1 VSDRRAVLPH
11 EQVAQRAA
19 LRDQAGAGAGRGED
33 MTTASP
39 AVPATGSTAIKR
51 SRRWWPTPKLI
62 ITVAVAGAIGFLAL
76 VPLYYLIWGTFF
88 DATGFSLS
96 GFGRAYGDDR
106 VGELIANSL
115 WFAIGAAALSLV
127 VGTALAYLNVRTDV
141 PFKGLF
147 FAASIIPLIIPG
159 ILYTISWIFL
169 ASPEIGLL
177 NKVLEPILGPGFF
190 DVFTVWGMIWV
201 EGLHLSPIVFL
212 LMVATFRSM
221 DPSLEESAL
230 MGGATRWQ
238 VFRKITVPLTRPAI
252 VAAILIMTV
261 RSLESFEVP
270 ALLGLQNG
278 IYVFTSR
285 IYFVL
290 RTYPPDLAAAGSLA
304 IGLLVLAM
312 IGVAISNIISR
323 SGKNYQT
330 VTGKGFRPRPMELGK
345 WRPVMGVAIVLYFFF
360 TVVAPLLVL
369 LYTSLLKFYQ
379 PPSLAAFKSMSLD
392 NYRELLGLSQAM
404 TALKNSLFLGIGTA
418 TLVMAAMA
426 VAAWIVVRSRI
437 PGRQLVDQFAFVP
450 LVIPGLVLGL
460 ALSFVYLRSPV
471 PIYGTIFILLIA
483 YCTRYMPYGMR
494 YAVTSM
500 QQIASELEESA
511 QVSGA
516 SWWQTFR
523 RVLLPLLA
531 PGLLAGWIYILVV
544 SFRELSSSILLYSPG
559 NEVLSILI
567 FEQYENGQFTVLSA
581 LGVVMVL
588 TLVVLVT
595 VGYKLGAKVGLRQ
608 D

>member
-1 VSDRRAVLPH
+1 MSTTTEQDPATAAPVIPEERALLPDDRRRFRFL
-11 EQVAQRAA
+11 
-19 LRDQAGAGAGRGED
+19 
-33 MTTASP
+33 
-39 AVPATGSTAIKR
+39 
-51 SRRWWPTPKLI
+51 TPKLF
-62 ITVAVAGAIGFLAL
+62 ITAIVAVTIGYLAL
-76 VPLYYLIWGTFF
+76 VPLYYLLWGTFF
-88 DATGFSLS
+88 DDAGFTLD
-96 GFGRAYGDDR
+96 GFQRAYGDSR
-106 VGELIANSL
+106 IFELVRNSL
-115 WFAIGAAALSLV
+115 LFAVGAAVLSLV

-141 PFKGLF
+141 PFKALF

-169 ASPEIGLL
+169 ASPDIGLL
-177 NKVLEPILGPGFF
+177 NKALEPVFGPGVL
-190 DVFTVWGMIWV
+190 DVFTLWGMVWV

-212 LMVATFRSM
+212 LMVAAFRSM

-230 MGGATRWQ
+230 MSGASRWQ

-252 VAAILIMTV
+252 VAAVLIMAV

-290 RTYPPDLAAAGSLA
+290 RTYPPDLASAGSLA
-304 IGLLVLAM
+304 VGLLVLAM
-312 IGVAISNIISR
+312 LGVAISNLVGR
-323 SGKNYQT
+323 SGKNFQT

-345 WRPVMGVAIVLYFFF
+345 WRPVMGGAIIFYFCL
-360 TVVAPLLVL
+360 TVIAPLLVL
-369 LYTSLLKFYQ
+369 LYTSLLPYYRA
-379 PPSLAAFKSMSLD
+379 PSIEAFKSLTLE
-392 NYRELLGLSQAM
+392 NYHELMGLSQAT
-404 TALKNSLFLGIGTA
+404 TALKNSLILGLGSA
-418 TLVMAAMA
+418 TLVMAFMS
-426 VAAWIVVRSRI
+426 VAAWIVVRSRV
-437 PGRQLVDQFAFVP
+437 PGRSLIDQLAFIP

-460 ALSFVYLRSPV
+460 ALSFVYLRSPI

-494 YAVTSM
+494 YSVTSM
-500 QQIASELEESA
+500 YQISSELEESA

-523 RVLLPLLA
+523 RVLLPLLS

-559 NEVLSILI
+559 TEVLSILI
-567 FEQYENGQFTVLSA
+567 FEQFENGQFTVLAA

-588 TLVVLVT
+588 TLVVLVSLA
-595 VGYKLGAKVGLRQ
+595 YKLGAKVGLKHE
-608 D
+608 

>member
-1 VSDRRAVLPH
+1 
-11 EQVAQRAA
+11 
-19 LRDQAGAGAGRGED
+19 
-33 MTTASP
+33 MTTEAPPRPVLDEP
-39 AVPATGSTAIKR
+39 APALPPR
-51 SRRWWPTPKLI
+51 RRRWWPTPKLL
-62 ITVAVAGAIGFLAL
+62 ITAAVVLVIGYLAL

-88 DATGFSLS
+88 DENGLTFDGFA
-96 GFGRAYGDDR
+96 RAYGDQR
-106 VGELIANSL
+106 IGGLIGNSL
-115 WFAIGAAALSLV
+115 WFAVGAAVLSLV
-127 VGTALAYLNVRTDV
+127 VGTSLAYLQVRTDV
-141 PFKGLF
+141 PFKALF

-159 ILYTISWIFL
+159 ILYTIAWIFL
-169 ASPEIGLL
+169 ASPDIGLI
-177 NKVLEPILGPGFF
+177 NTVLEPIFGPASV

-212 LMVATFRSM
+212 LMVAAFRSM

-230 MGGATRWQ
+230 MCGASRVQ
-238 VFRKITVPLTRPAI
+238 VFRRVTVPLIRPAI
-252 VAAILIMTV
+252 GAAVLIMTV
-261 RSLESFEVP
+261 RGLASFEVP

-290 RTYPPDLAAAGSLA
+290 RTYPPDLASAGALA
-304 IGLLVLAM
+304 LGLLVLAM
-312 IGVAISNIISR
+312 IGVAISNLAGR
-323 SGKNYQT
+323 AAKNYQT
-330 VTGKGFRPRPMELGK
+330 VTGKGFRPRPMRLGK
-345 WRPVMGVAIVLYFFF
+345 WRPVMGAAIIAYFLF
-360 TVVAPLLVL
+360 TVVLPLLVL

-379 PPSLAAFKSMSLD
+379 APSAQAFRSMTLD
-392 NYRELLGLSQAM
+392 NYSNLLHMDKAM
-404 TALKNSLFLGIGTA
+404 TALKNSLFLGVGTA
-418 TLVMAAMA
+418 TLVMAGMA
-426 VAAWIVVRSRI
+426 IAAWVVVRSKV
-437 PGRQLVDQFAFVP
+437 PGRQAVDQLSFLP

-483 YCTRYMPYGMR
+483 YVTRYMPYGMR

-500 QQIASELEESA
+500 QQISAELEESA

-531 PGLLAGWIYILVV
+531 RGLMAGWIYILVV

-567 FEQYENGQFTVLSA
+567 FEQYENGEFTVLSA

-595 VGYKLGAKVGLRQ
+595 VAYRLGAKIGLRQ

>member
-1 VSDRRAVLPH
+1 
-11 EQVAQRAA
+11 
-19 LRDQAGAGAGRGED
+19 

-39 AVPATGSTAIKR
+39 AVAARKGAALGWL
-51 SRRWWPTPKLI
+51 RRLGTPKI
-62 ITVAVAGAIGFLAL
+62 IIIAVVAGLIGYLAI

-88 DATGFSLS
+88 DANGFTLG
-96 GFGRAYGDDR
+96 GFARAYGDPR
-106 VGELIANSL
+106 VGGMIGNSL
-115 WFAIGAAALSLV
+115 WFAVGAAVLSLC
-127 VGTALAYLNVRTDV
+127 VGTSLAYLNVRTDV

-159 ILYTISWIFL
+159 ILYTIAWIFL
-169 ASPEIGLL
+169 ASPDIGLL
-177 NKVLEPILGPGFF
+177 NKVVEPIFGPGFF
-190 DVFTVWGMIWV
+190 DVFTVWGMVWV

-212 LMVATFRSM
+212 LMVAAFRSM

-230 MGGATRWQ
+230 MSGASRWQ
-238 VFRKITVPLTRPAI
+238 VFRRVTVPLTRPAI
-252 VAAILIMTV
+252 VAAVLVMVV

-290 RTYPPDLAAAGSLA
+290 RSYPPDLAAAGALA
-304 IGLLVLAM
+304 VGLLVFAL
-312 IGVAISNIISR
+312 IGVTISNFVGR
-323 SGKNYQT
+323 SGKTYQT
-330 VTGKGFRPRPMELGK
+330 VTGKGFRPRPMALGK
-345 WRPVMGVAIVLYFFF
+345 WRPVMGGVIVLYFFL
-360 TVVAPLLVL
+360 TVVGPLLVL

-379 PPSLAAFKSMSLD
+379 APSGDAFASMSLD
-392 NYRELLGLSQAM
+392 NYRQLFHISDAM
-404 TALKNSLFLGIGTA
+404 TALKNSLVLGLGSA
-418 TLVMAAMA
+418 TLVMILMA
-426 VAAWIVVRSRI
+426 VGAWIVVRSRI
-437 PGRQLVDQFAFVP
+437 PGRQLVDHFSFVP

-460 ALSFVYLRSPV
+460 ALSFVYLRSPI
-471 PIYGTIFILLIA
+471 PIYGTLAILLIA

-500 QQIASELEESA
+500 YQISSELEESA

-523 RVLLPLLA
+523 RVLLPLLS

-567 FEQYENGQFTVLSA
+567 FEQYENGQFTVLAA

-588 TLVVLVT
+588 TLAVLVIIA
-595 VGYKLGAKVGLRQ
+595 YKLGAKVGLRQ

>member
-1 VSDRRAVLPH
+1 
-11 EQVAQRAA
+11 
-19 LRDQAGAGAGRGED
+19 
-33 MTTASP
+33 MTAASP
-39 AVPATGSTAIKR
+39 AVPAAKPAVRRG
-51 SRRWWPTPKLI
+51 RRWRPTPKLL
-62 ITVAVAGAIGFLAL
+62 ITTVVVGAIGYLAL
-76 VPLYYLIWGTFF
+76 VPLYYLLWGTFF
-88 DATGFSLS
+88 DADGFSLD
-96 GFGRAYGDDR
+96 GFARAYGDGQIG
-106 VGELIANSL
+106 VLIANSL
-115 WFAIGAAALSLV
+115 WFAIGAAVLALV
-127 VGTALAYLNVRTDV
+127 VGTSLAYLNVRTDV
-141 PFKGLF
+141 PFKALF

-159 ILYTISWIFL
+159 ILYTIAWIFL
-169 ASPEIGLL
+169 ASPDIGLL
-177 NKVLEPILGPGFF
+177 NKVIEPIFGKGLVF

-212 LMVATFRSM
+212 LMVAAFRSM

-230 MGGATRWQ
+230 MCGATRWQ
-238 VFRKITVPLTRPAI
+238 VFRKVTAPLTRPAI
-252 VAAILIMTV
+252 IAAVLIMTV

-278 IYVFTSR
+278 IYVFTSK

-290 RTYPPDLAAAGSLA
+290 RNYPPDLGAAGALA
-304 IGLLVLAM
+304 VGLLVLA
-312 IGVAISNIISR
+312 ILGVAVSNLAGR
-323 SGKNYQT
+323 SGTSFQT
-330 VTGKGFRPRPMELGK
+330 ITGKGFRPRPMELGK
-345 WRPVMGVAIVLYFFF
+345 WRPVMGAAILVYFFF
-360 TVVAPLLVL
+360 TVIGPLLVL
-369 LYTSLLKFYQ
+369 LWTSLLKFYQ
-379 PPSLAAFKSMSLD
+379 APSRAAVKSMSLE
-392 NYRELLGLSQAM
+392 NYGELFHLSKAT
-404 TALKNSLFLGIGTA
+404 TALRNSVVLGVGTA
-418 TLVMAAMA
+418 TLVMAGMA
-426 VAAWIVVRSRI
+426 IAAWIVVRSKV
-437 PGRQLVDQFAFVP
+437 PGRQLVDQLAFVP
-450 LVIPGLVLGL
+450 LVVPGLVLGL

-471 PIYGTIFILLIA
+471 PIYGTLVILLIA

-500 QQIASELEESA
+500 QQISAELEESA

-523 RVLLPLLA
+523 RILLPLLA

-595 VGYKLGAKVGLRQ
+595 VAYKLGAKVGLKQ
-608 D
+608 E

>member
-1 VSDRRAVLPH
+1 MTTTSP
-11 EQVAQRAA
+11 A
-19 LRDQAGAGAGRGED
+19 LRS
-33 MTTASP
+33 TALSP
-39 AVPATGSTAIKR
+39 AGW
-51 SRRWWPTPKLI
+51 RRWLPTPKLLI
-62 ITVAVAGAIGFLAL
+62 VGVVALTIGYLAI
-76 VPLYYLIWGTFF
+76 VPLYYLLWGTFF
-88 DATGFSLS
+88 DETGLTFS
-96 GFGRAYGDDR
+96 GFTRAYGNDR
-106 VGELIANSL
+106 IFELIGNSL
-115 WFAIGAAALSLV
+115 WFAVGSAVLSLV
-127 VGTALAYLNVRTDV
+127 VGTSLAYLNVRTDV
-141 PFKGLF
+141 PFKALF

-159 ILYTISWIFL
+159 ILYTISWILL
-169 ASPEIGLL
+169 ASPDIGLL
-177 NKVLEPILGPGFF
+177 NTFLAPVFGGAVL

-212 LMVATFRSM
+212 LMVAAFRSM

-230 MGGATRWQ
+230 MSGATRWT
-238 VFRKITVPLTRPAI
+238 VFRRITVPLVRPAI
-252 VAAILIMTV
+252 IASVLIMTV

-290 RTYPPDLAAAGSLA
+290 RSYPPDLSAAGALA
-304 IGLLVLAM
+304 VGLLVLAL
-312 IGVAISNIISR
+312 IGVALSQFMGR
-323 SGKNYQT
+323 AGKQYQT
-330 VTGKGFRPRPMELGK
+330 VTGKGFRPRPMELGR
-345 WRPVMGVAIVLYFFF
+345 WRPFAGALVVCYFLL
-360 TVVAPLLVL
+360 TVGAPLLVL
-369 LYTSLLKFYQ
+369 LYTSLLRFYVA
-379 PPSLAAFKSMSLD
+379 PSWNVFQTMTFE
-392 NYRELLGLSQAM
+392 NYVELSEMSQAT
-404 TALKNSLFLGIGTA
+404 TALKNSLILGAGSA
-418 TLVMAAMA
+418 TLVMAFMS
-426 VAAWIVVRSRI
+426 VAAWIVVRSRV
-437 PGRQLVDQFAFVP
+437 PGRQTVDHLAFVP

-471 PIYGTIFILLIA
+471 PIYGTLFILLIA

-500 QQIASELEESA
+500 HQISNELEESA
-511 QVSGA
+511 LVSGA

-523 RVLLPLLA
+523 RVLLPLLS
-531 PGLLAGWIYILVV
+531 PGLVAGWIYILVV

-588 TLVVLVT
+588 TLVVLVA
-595 VGYKLGAKVGLRQ
+595 VAYKLGAKVGLKQ

>member
-1 VSDRRAVLPH
+1 MA
-11 EQVAQRAA
+11 
-19 LRDQAGAGAGRGED
+19 
-33 MTTASP
+33 
-39 AVPATGSTAIKR
+39 
-51 SRRWWPTPKLI
+51 
-62 ITVAVAGAIGFLAL
+62 
-76 VPLYYLIWGTFF
+76 
-88 DATGFSLS
+88 
-96 GFGRAYGDDR
+96 
-106 VGELIANSL
+106 
-115 WFAIGAAALSLV
+115 
-127 VGTALAYLNVRTDV
+127 
-141 PFKGLF
+141 
-147 FAASIIPLIIPG
+147 
-159 ILYTISWIFL
+159 
-169 ASPEIGLL
+169 
-177 NKVLEPILGPGFF
+177 
-190 DVFTVWGMIWV
+190 WV

-212 LMVATFRSM
+212 LMVAAFRSM

-230 MGGATRWQ
+230 MSGATRWQ
-238 VFRKITVPLTRPAI
+238 VFRKVTIPLTRPAI
-252 VAAILIMTV
+252 VAAILIMSV

-290 RTYPPDLAAAGSLA
+290 RSYPPDLAAAGALA
-304 IGLLVLAM
+304 VGLLVLAM
-312 IGVAISNIISR
+312 IGVAIANLVGR
-323 SGKNYQT
+323 AGKNYQT

-345 WRPVMGVAIVLYFFF
+345 WRPVMGGAIIAYFVL

-369 LYTSLLKFYQ
+369 LYTSLLPFYQ
-379 PPSLAAFKSMSLD
+379 APSLAAIKSFSLE
-392 NYRELLGLSQAM
+392 NYQELMQLSKATTALRNSLILGLGS
-404 TALKNSLFLGIGTA
+404 A
-418 TLVMAAMA
+418 TIVMAGMA
-426 VAAWIVVRSRI
+426 IAAFIVVRSRV
-437 PGRQLVDQFAFVP
+437 PGRQLIDQFAFIP

-460 ALSFVYLRSPV
+460 ALSFVYLRSPI
-471 PIYGTIFILLIA
+471 PIYGTLFILLIA

-500 QQIASELEESA
+500 HQISAELEESA

-523 RVLLPLLA
+523 RVLLPLLS

-588 TLVVLVT
+588 TLVVLVAIA
-595 VGYKLGAKVGLRQ
+595 YKLGAKVGLRQ

>member
-1 VSDRRAVLPH
+1 
-11 EQVAQRAA
+11 
-19 LRDQAGAGAGRGED
+19 
-33 MTTASP
+33 MTTTAP
-39 AVPATGSTAIKR
+39 VVPATEPIAIER
-51 SRRWWPTPKLI
+51 RRRWRPTPKLI
-62 ITVAVAGAIGFLAL
+62 VIVAVAGAVGYLAL
-76 VPLYYLIWGTFF
+76 VPLYYLLWGTFF
-88 DATGFSLS
+88 GDRGFTLD
-96 GFGRAYGDDR
+96 GFARAYSDSEIGS
-106 VGELIANSL
+106 LIGNSL
-115 WFAIGAAALSLV
+115 WFAIGSAVLSLV
-127 VGTALAYLNVRTDV
+127 VGTTLAYLNVRTDV
-141 PFKGLF
+141 PFKALF

-159 ILYTISWIFL
+159 ILYTIAWIFL
-169 ASPEIGLL
+169 ASPDIGLL
-177 NKVLEPILGPGFF
+177 NKAVEPVLGPGFF
-190 DVFTVWGMIWV
+190 DVFTIWGMIWV

-212 LMVATFRSM
+212 LMVAAFRSM

-230 MGGATRWQ
+230 MCGASRLQ
-238 VFRKITVPLTRPAI
+238 VFRRITIPLTRPAI
-252 VAAILIMTV
+252 VAGVLIMTV

-278 IYVFTSR
+278 TYVFTSR

-290 RTYPPDLAAAGSLA
+290 RSYPPDLAAAGSLA
-304 IGLLVLAM
+304 LGLLVLAM
-312 IGVAISNIISR
+312 IGVAISHIAGR
-323 SGKNYQT
+323 SGKTFQT
-330 VTGKGFRPRPMELGK
+330 VTGKGFRPRPMDLGR
-345 WRPVMGVAIVLYFFF
+345 WRPVAGVGIVLYFFF
-360 TVVAPLLVL
+360 TVVGPLFVL
-369 LYTSLLKFYQ
+369 LYTSLLTFYQ
-379 PPSLAAFKSMSLD
+379 PPSIAAVKSMSLD
-392 NYRELLGLSQAM
+392 NYRQLLHLSQAM
-404 TALKNSLFLGIGTA
+404 TALKNSLFLGIASA
-418 TLVMAAMA
+418 TLVMAGMA
-426 VAAWIVVRSRI
+426 IAAWIVARSRI
-437 PGRQLVDQFAFVP
+437 PGRQLIDQFAFVP

-460 ALSFVYLRSPV
+460 ALSFVYLRSPI

-494 YAVTSM
+494 YAITSM
-500 QQIASELEESA
+500 HQISAELEESA

-581 LGVVMVL
+581 LGVAMVL

-595 VGYKLGAKVGLRQ
+595 IAYKLGAKVGLKQ

>member
-1 VSDRRAVLPH
+1 
-11 EQVAQRAA
+11 
-19 LRDQAGAGAGRGED
+19 

-39 AVPATGSTAIKR
+39 AVPARKGATLGWL
-51 SRRWWPTPKLI
+51 RRLGTPKI
-62 ITVAVAGAIGFLAL
+62 IIIAVVAGLIGYLAL

-88 DATGFSLS
+88 DANGFTLG
-96 GFGRAYGDDR
+96 GFARAYGDPR
-106 VGELIANSL
+106 VGGMIGNSL
-115 WFAIGAAALSLV
+115 WFAVGSAVLSLC

-159 ILYTISWIFL
+159 ILYTIAWIFL
-169 ASPEIGLL
+169 ASPDIGLL
-177 NKVLEPILGPGFF
+177 NKVVEPIFGPGFF
-190 DVFTVWGMIWV
+190 DVFTVWGMVWV

-212 LMVATFRSM
+212 LMVAAFRSM

-230 MGGATRWQ
+230 MSGASRWQ
-238 VFRKITVPLTRPAI
+238 VFRRVTVPLTRPAI
-252 VAAILIMTV
+252 VAAVLIMVV

-290 RTYPPDLAAAGSLA
+290 RSYPPDLAAAGALA
-304 IGLLVLAM
+304 VGLLVLAL
-312 IGVAISNIISR
+312 IGVAISNLVGR
-323 SGKNYQT
+323 AGKTYQT

-345 WRPVMGVAIVLYFFF
+345 WRPVMGGAIVLYFFL
-360 TVVAPLLVL
+360 TVVGPLLVL

-379 PPSLAAFKSMSLD
+379 APSADAFASMSLD
-392 NYRELLGLSQAM
+392 NYRQLFDLSDAM
-404 TALKNSLFLGIGTA
+404 TALKNSLALGLGSA
-418 TLVMAAMA
+418 TLVMILMA
-426 VAAWIVVRSRI
+426 VGAWIVVRSRI
-437 PGRQLVDQFAFVP
+437 PGRQLVDHFSFVP

-500 QQIASELEESA
+500 HQISSELEESA

-523 RVLLPLLA
+523 RVLLPLLS

-567 FEQYENGQFTVLSA
+567 FEQYENGQFTVLAA

-588 TLVVLVT
+588 TLAVLVIIA
-595 VGYKLGAKVGLRQ
+595 YKLGAKVGLRQ

>member
-1 VSDRRAVLPH
+1 MS
-11 EQVAQRAA
+11 
-19 LRDQAGAGAGRGED
+19 
-33 MTTASP
+33 TASP
-39 AVPATGSTAIKR
+39 VVTANR
-51 SRRWWPTPKLI
+51 SAPLTPRRRWWPTPKLI
-62 ITVAVAGAIGFLAL
+62 IIIAVAGAIGYLAL
-76 VPLYYLIWGTFF
+76 VPLYYLLWGTFF
-88 DATGFSLS
+88 DAS
-96 GFGRAYGDDR
+96 GFTLGGFATAYGDSR
-106 VGELIANSL
+106 IGSLIGNSL
-115 WFAIGAAALSLV
+115 WFAAGSAVLSLV
-127 VGTALAYLNVRTDV
+127 VGTSLAYLNVRTDV
-141 PFKGLF
+141 PFKALF

-169 ASPEIGLL
+169 ASPDIGLI
-177 NKVLEPILGPGFF
+177 NKALEPVFGPAAV
-190 DVFTVWGMIWV
+190 DIFTIWGMIWV

-212 LMVATFRSM
+212 LMVAAFRSM

-230 MGGATRWQ
+230 MCGASRLQ

-252 VAAILIMTV
+252 VAAVLVMAV

-290 RTYPPDLAAAGSLA
+290 RSYPPDLAAAGALA
-304 IGLLVLAM
+304 LGLLVLAVL
-312 IGVAISNIISR
+312 GVAISNLVGR
-323 SGKNYQT
+323 AGKSFQT

-345 WRPVMGVAIVLYFFF
+345 WRPVMGAAIVCYFLL
-360 TVVAPLLVL
+360 TVAAPLVVL

-379 PPSLAAFKSMSLD
+379 APSMAALRSMSLD
-392 NYRELLGLSQAM
+392 NYVELLGLSQAA
-404 TALKNSLFLGIGTA
+404 TALRNSLFLGVATA
-418 TLVMAAMA
+418 TLVMAVMA
-426 VAAWIVVRSRI
+426 IAAWITVRSRI
-437 PGRQLVDQFAFVP
+437 PGRQLIDQFAFVP

-460 ALSFVYLRSPV
+460 ALSFVYLRSPI

-483 YCTRYMPYGMR
+483 YVTRYMPYGMR
-494 YAVTSM
+494 YSVTSM
-500 QQIASELEESA
+500 QQIATELEESA

-567 FEQYENGQFTVLSA
+567 FEQYENGQFTVLAA

-595 VGYKLGAKVGLRQ
+595 VAYKLGAKVGLREN
-608 D
+608 

>member
-1 VSDRRAVLPH
+1 
-11 EQVAQRAA
+11 
-19 LRDQAGAGAGRGED
+19 
-33 MTTASP
+33 MTATGTMFKRVRP
-39 AVPATGSTAIKR
+39 AVAATR
-51 SRRWWPTPKLI
+51 RRWVPSPKFLI
-62 ITVAVAGAIGFLAL
+62 TAVVAVAIGYLAL
-76 VPLYYLIWGTFF
+76 VPLSYLLWGTFF
-88 DATGFSLS
+88 DESGFTLDGFS
-96 GFGRAYGDDR
+96 RAYGDQR
-106 VGELIANSL
+106 TGELITNSL
-115 WFAIGAAALSLV
+115 LFAAGAALLSLAIGTS
-127 VGTALAYLNVRTDV
+127 LAYLNVRTDV
-141 PFKGLF
+141 PFKALF
-147 FAASIIPLIIPG
+147 FAAAIIPLIIPG

-169 ASPEIGLL
+169 ASPDIGLL
-177 NKVLEPILGPGFF
+177 NKALEPIFGGAVL
-190 DVFTVWGMIWV
+190 DVFTIWGMILV

-212 LMVATFRSM
+212 LMVAAFRSM

-230 MGGATRWQ
+230 MCGATRWR

-252 VAAILIMTV
+252 VAAVLIMAV

-290 RTYPPDLAAAGSLA
+290 RSYPPDLAAAGALA
-304 IGLLVLAM
+304 TGLLVLAM
-312 IGVAISNIISR
+312 IGIALSHLVNR
-323 SGKNYQT
+323 SAKEHQT
-330 VTGKGFRPRPMELGK
+330 ITGKGFRPRPMELGK
-345 WRPVMGVAIVLYFFF
+345 WRPVMGAAIIGYFAL
-360 TVVAPLLVL
+360 TVILPLLVL
-369 LYTSLLKFYQ
+369 LWTSLLPFYQ
-379 PPSLAAFKSMSLD
+379 VPSKQAFSSLTLD
-392 NYRELLGLSQAM
+392 NFRQLAKMNGAT
-404 TALKNSLFLGIGTA
+404 TALKNSLYLGLGTA

-426 VAAWIVVRSRI
+426 IAAWIVVRSKA
-437 PGRQLVDQFAFVP
+437 PGRQVIDQLSFVP

-460 ALSFVYLRSPV
+460 GVSFVYLRSPI

-500 QQIASELEESA
+500 QQISAELEESA

-531 PGLLAGWIYILVV
+531 PGLMAGWIYILVV

-567 FEQYENGQFTVLSA
+567 FEQFENGQFTVLSA
-581 LGVVMVL
+581 LGVVMVV
-588 TLVVLVT
+588 TLVVLTT
-595 VGYKLGAKVGLRQ
+595 VAYKLGAKIGLRQ

>member
-1 VSDRRAVLPH
+1 M
-11 EQVAQRAA
+11 AA
-19 LRDQAGAGAGRGED
+19 ESSAA
-33 MTTASP
+33 
-39 AVPATGSTAIKR
+39 PATGPTAVGR
-51 SRRWWPTPKLI
+51 RRWWPPTPKMI
-62 ITVAVAGAIGFLAL
+62 ITVAVAGAIGYLAL
-76 VPLYYLIWGTFF
+76 VPLYYLLWGTFF
-88 DATGFSLS
+88 DEKGFTLS
-96 GFGRAYGDDR
+96 GFARAYGDER
-106 VGELIANSL
+106 IGEMIANSL
-115 WFAIGAAALSLV
+115 WFAVGSALLSLV

-141 PFKGLF
+141 PFKALF
-147 FAASIIPLIIPG
+147 FAASVIPLIIPG

-177 NKVLEPILGPGFF
+177 NTVLEPVFGDGVL
-190 DVFTVWGMIWV
+190 DVFTLWGMVWV

-212 LMVATFRSM
+212 LMAATFRAM

-230 MGGATRWQ
+230 MCGASRWQ
-238 VFRKITVPLTRPAI
+238 VFRKITLPLSRPAI
-252 VAAILIMTV
+252 VAAVLIMTV

-290 RTYPPDLAAAGSLA
+290 RTYPPDLAAAGALA
-304 IGLLVLAM
+304 VGLLVLAM
-312 IGVAISNIISR
+312 IGVAISNLIGR
-323 SGKNYQT
+323 SGRTFQT
-330 VTGKGFRPRPMELGK
+330 VTGKGFRPHPIELGR
-345 WRPVMGVAIVLYFFF
+345 WRPVMGAAVIVYFVF
-360 TVVAPLLVL
+360 TVIAPLLVL
-369 LYTSLLKFYQ
+369 LYTSLLRFYQ
-379 PPSLAAFKSMSLD
+379 PPSVDAFRTMSLD
-392 NYRELLGLSQAM
+392 NYRELLHLSQAM
-404 TALKNSLFLGIGTA
+404 TALKNSLYLGLGTA

-437 PGRQLVDQFAFVP
+437 PGRQIVDQLAFVP
-450 LVIPGLVLGL
+450 LVVPGLVLGL

-500 QQIASELEESA
+500 HQISSELEESA

-516 SWWQTFR
+516 SWGQTFR

-559 NEVLSILI
+559 SEVLSILI

-588 TLVVLVT
+588 ALVVLVT
-595 VGYKLGAKVGLRQ
+595 LAYKLGARVGLRQ